1 MTELTRIRKY
11 MQKLREDRDQEI
23 QTVKQSLRDAEA
35 GIRDAETRKDQAS
48 RVTDLSAY
56 QEAEKD
62 LEAARTKRSMYSER
76 LHQLQDL
83 DFVTDQES
91 EETIKSILAYEQT
104 IGTQIDERIREHVES
119 LDHLLQG
126 YENEIQDAEGTIKD
140 WTSTIHPNFISEG
153 TIYAETGTHYSKDP
167 VPVRRTPY
175 EGTEKAKAARRFI
188 RVIRELHR

>member
-62 LEAARTKRSMYSER
+62 LEAARTKRNMYSER

-91 EETIKSILAYEQT
+91 EKTINSILAYEQT
-104 IGTQIDERIREHVES
+104 IGTQIDERIRSMSSPLIICSRDTKTRSRTQKGPSKTGQARFTRTLSARGPSTQRPGPITAKIRS
-119 LDHLLQG
+119 L
-126 YENEIQDAEGTIKD
+126 
-140 WTSTIHPNFISEG
+140 
-153 TIYAETGTHYSKDP
+153 
-167 VPVRRTPY
+167 
-175 EGTEKAKAARRFI
+175 
-188 RVIRELHR
+188 